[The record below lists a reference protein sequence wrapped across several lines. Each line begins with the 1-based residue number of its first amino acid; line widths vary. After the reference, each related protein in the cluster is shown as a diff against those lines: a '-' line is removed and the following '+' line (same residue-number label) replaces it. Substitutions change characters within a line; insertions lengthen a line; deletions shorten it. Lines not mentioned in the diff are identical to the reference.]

1 MYYLVRVK
9 VANDNGKTVKWVRES
24 YLVDAV
30 SVTDAEA
37 ITNKHF
43 DDSRVEFEVVE
54 VKKSEVIKVLQ
65 YNI

>member
-9 VANDNGKTVKWVRES
+9 VAQDNGKTVKWTRES
-24 YLVDAV
+24 YLVEGV

-37 ITNKHF
+37 TTNKLF

-54 VKKSEVIKVLQ
+54 VKKSEVSQVL
-65 YNI
+65 